1 MVRKPKFQKMRTFGL
16 IGKNID
22 YSFSRKYFSEKF
34 SKENLKDQYVN
45 FDIASIEEFPG
56 ILENNEISGLNVT
69 IPYKEAIIPYLDK
82 LDPHSN
88 KIMAVNTIKF
98 EKDGTSTGY
107 NTDYWG
113 FLNALKPHLK
123 PQHTNA
129 LILGTGGASKAIAYA
144 LELLDINYK
153 FVSRKPEKEQFSYS
167 DLDKDILDSYTLII
181 NCTPLGTHPK
191 VEACPDLPFQFI
203 SREHLVFDLIYNP
216 SETRLMKLAS
226 EKGALT
232 LNGLEMLKLQ
242 AEKAWNIWNS

>member
-1 MVRKPKFQKMRTFGL
+1 MRTFGL

-34 SKENLKDQYVN
+34 SKEDLKDQYVN
-45 FDIASIEEFPG
+45 FDIASIEEFPV
-56 ILENNEISGLNVT
+56 ILKNNEISGLNVT
-69 IPYKEAIIPYLDK
+69 IPYKEVVIPFLDK
-82 LDPHSN
+82 LDAHSE
-88 KIMAVNTIKF
+88 KIQAVNTIKF
-98 EKDGTSTGY
+98 ENDGSITGY

-123 PQHTNA
+123 PQHTKA

-144 LELLDINYK
+144 LELLNIQYK
-153 FVSRKPEKEQFSYS
+153 FVSRKPEKDQFSYT

-191 VEACPDLPFQFI
+191 VEACPDLPFEHI
-203 SREHLVFDLIYNP
+203 SNQHLVFDLIYNP
-216 SETRLMKLAS
+216 AETRLMKLSS
-226 EKGALT
+226 EKGAQT

-242 AEKAWNIWNS
+242 AEKAWSIWNS

>member
-1 MVRKPKFQKMRTFGL
+1 MRTFGL

-34 SKENLKDQYVN
+34 RKENLKDQYVN
-45 FDIASIEEFPG
+45 FDIATIEEFPS
-56 ILENNEISGLNVT
+56 ILENNEITGLNVT

-88 KIMAVNTIKF
+88 KIQAVNTIKF
-98 EKDGTSTGY
+98 EKDGTITGY

-153 FVSRKPEKEQFSYS
+153 FVSRKPENEQYSYS

-203 SREHLVFDLIYNP
+203 SKQHLVFDLIYNP
-216 SETRLMKLAS
+216 SETRLMKLSS